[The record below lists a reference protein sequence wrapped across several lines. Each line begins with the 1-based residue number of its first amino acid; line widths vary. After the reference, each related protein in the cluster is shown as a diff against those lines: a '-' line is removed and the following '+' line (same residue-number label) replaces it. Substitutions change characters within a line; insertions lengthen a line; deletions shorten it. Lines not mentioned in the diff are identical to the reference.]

1 MATAASEDELVGVPL
16 FEQVHAARRPVL
28 RERREIRQR
37 AEGTSLKHPSS
48 KDHDCMILFLAC

>member
-1 MATAASEDELVGVPL
+1 MATAASENELVGVPL

-28 RERREIRQR
+28 RERREIRHR

-48 KDHDCMILFLAC
+48 KDHDCMILFLA